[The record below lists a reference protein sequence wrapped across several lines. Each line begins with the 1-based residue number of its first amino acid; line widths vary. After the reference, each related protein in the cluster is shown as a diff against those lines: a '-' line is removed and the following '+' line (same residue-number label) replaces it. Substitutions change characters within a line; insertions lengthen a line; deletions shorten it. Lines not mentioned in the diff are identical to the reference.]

1 MKKLL
6 VLLLL
11 LTGCRLPS
19 ESGAIL
25 KADAYSGEIPTD
37 KTAILRLQN
46 RIIRENSLEY
56 RQFYPKVAEL
66 LKQKGYRIVDKTAP
80 HAVVIKLY
88 FGVQKTNYLR
98 GRYSIGTT
106 EELPFSDEAFMR
118 MLSVYKKINL
128 YSKFL
133 RVIAV
138 DAKNPKRE
146 LWKIK
151 IVKEDEAEDFRSA
164 QYELLYLLS
173 RYMERDSTIQL
184 QGNLLKN
191 EVYQRFVQNISPAQT
206 DLTAYLPMELKSD
219 YAKYLQEI
227 IRANPKT
234 FAACGIKSPVWARF
248 EVSPF
253 GTLNAFETNAAER
266 DCLANALESLLPA
279 PVGVPEHET
288 YTVTVP

>member
-106 EELPFSDEAFMR
+106 EELPFSDDALMR

-164 QYELLYLLS
+164 QYELLY
-173 RYMERDSTIQL
+173 
-184 QGNLLKN
+184 
-191 EVYQRFVQNISPAQT
+191 FVQNISPAQT

-227 IRANPKT
+227 IRANPQT